1 MIETLCL
8 ELSTQYSQGQG
19 LCASLYA
26 PKYRA
31 KLKLCKKSIY
41 IVDTFIIEDAYLL
54 LDLWDFLYKI
64 LKLENNFIPSGST
77 LY

>member
-31 KLKLCKKSIY
+31 K
-41 IVDTFIIEDAYLL
+41 FIIEDAYLL